1 LSQESRSPQILLVDD
16 DPSILKTL
24 GMRLRASSYG
34 VITAVDGE
42 EALQSAIAFL
52 PDLII
57 LDLNLPKRLGYSVAR
72 MLKLDARTK
81 NIPILMLTAR
91 SQEADIRLGVLT
103 GANAYVT
110 KPFET
115 RALLET
121 IQRLLAETAAR
132 PASDSVK

>member
-1 LSQESRSPQILLVDD
+1 LSQESKCPQILLVDD
-16 DPSILKTL
+16 DPSIVKTV
-24 GMRLRASSYG
+24 GMRLRASGYG
-34 VITAVDGE
+34 VVTAVDGE
-42 EALQSAIAFL
+42 AALQSAITFL

-115 RALLET
+115 RDLLET
-121 IQRLLAETAAR
+121 IQRLLAETAG
-132 PASDSVK
+132 ASRSGSVE

>member
-1 LSQESRSPQILLVDD
+1 MSQAPRPPQILLADD
-16 DPSILKTL
+16 DPNILKTL
-24 GMRLRASSYG
+24 GMRLRASGYS
-34 VITAVDGE
+34 VITAVDGD
-42 EALQSAIAFL
+42 EALRSAIAFL

-81 NIPILMLTAR
+81 KIPILMLTAR
-91 SQEADIRLGVLT
+91 TQETDVRLGVLT

-121 IQRLLAETAAR
+121 IRRLLAEAAGSSE
-132 PASDSVK
+132 SDSLE